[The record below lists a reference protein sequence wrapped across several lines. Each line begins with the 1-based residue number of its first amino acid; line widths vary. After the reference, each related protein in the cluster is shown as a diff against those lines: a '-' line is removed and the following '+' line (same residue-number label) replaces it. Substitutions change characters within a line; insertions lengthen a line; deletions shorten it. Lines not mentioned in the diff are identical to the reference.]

1 MQQYIIIEEEDLHKF
16 IQLVNKQL
24 AEGFQCVGG
33 VAVSATFI
41 YIQAM
46 IKVE

>member
-1 MQQYIIIEEEDLHKF
+1 MQQYIIIEEKDLHKF

-33 VAVSATFI
+33 VAVSTI

-46 IKVE
+46 IKIE